1 LTQKE
6 TFIINNVSSHR
17 LLLHRNA
24 SFSIFS
30 NQLMKAPSFSG
41 LITRN
46 GPGTFPS
53 GDEVRSVWNLDA
65 KTIVVIDDVSSPN
78 VLNFNTGDGVRG
90 KLPRQFFTE
99 LQSRFGN
106 QFYIAE
112 EGNAKAL
119 TETVGALK
127 ECLGREN
134 GCRWAGGSL
143 LKDAEGPVWG

>member
-1 LTQKE
+1 
-6 TFIINNVSSHR
+6 
-17 LLLHRNA
+17 
-24 SFSIFS
+24 
-30 NQLMKAPSFSG
+30 M
-41 LITRN
+41 
-46 GPGTFPS
+46 
-53 GDEVRSVWNLDA
+53 WNLDA

-119 TETVGALK
+119 METVGALK
-127 ECLGREN
+127 ECLGRDN
-134 GCRWAGGSL
+134 GCRWAGGSI
-143 LKDAEGPVWG
+143 LKHSEGPVVG